1 MQCIHSAHL
10 VAFSMGSKVISST
23 IAVSG
28 LSAELSE
35 IELGKVYE
43 HRKNTS
49 EDEAL
54 STII

>member
-10 VAFSMGSKVISST
+10 VASSLGTKVISST
-23 IAVSG
+23 IAILG
-28 LSAELSE
+28 LSTELSE
-35 IELGKVYE
+35 IELGKSMNIE
-43 HRKNTS
+43 KNTS